1 MEVRSKLFGE
11 TEANQ
16 PVYLHRLQS
25 ESGLCLQVIDYG
37 AAIQSLWVPDSDG
50 NAVDVVLGYDTL
62 AAYSEGTEY
71 LGACIGRC
79 ANRIENGVFELNG
92 KTYALQKNDGDNH
105 LHGGVY
111 GFDRKVWQYQI
122 LPDGICYTCVSGDM
136 EEGYPGRLRAS
147 VTYRLLPDNGLQ
159 ITYEAVTDKETIC
172 NLTNHS
178 YFNLNGSGGLE
189 AHLLQIRA
197 DWYGENN
204 ADCLTTGRLLEVEN
218 TPFDFR
224 KIAPILP
231 RLRETHTQ
239 LAACKGFDHAFRLCE
254 DTAQPAAILYGLRS
268 GVCMEVWTDQPYMQF
283 YTANTMPHCIGKNG
297 RAYGPFCA
305 ACFETEQFPNAM
317 AYHGFQKPVLSPAHK
332 YHTQTNF
339 LFSVQ
344 KCAFEPAYL

>member
-37 AAIQSLWVPDSDG
+37 AVIQSLWVPDSDG

-105 LHGGVY
+105 LHGGVC

-224 KIAPILP
+224 KKSAYS
-231 RLRETHTQ
+231 
-239 LAACKGFDHAFRLCE
+239 AASTR
-254 DTAQPAAILYGLRS
+254 
-268 GVCMEVWTDQPYMQF
+268 
-283 YTANTMPHCIGKNG
+283 
-297 RAYGPFCA
+297 
-305 ACFETEQFPNAM
+305 NAHS
-317 AYHGFQKPVLSPAHK
+317 ARRV
-332 YHTQTNF
+332 
-339 LFSVQ
+339 
-344 KCAFEPAYL
+344 